1 MPTPL
6 QEGRAT
12 RKSRLRWTLRRR
24 TVGTNATDYV
34 KGNQVATGA
43 PRPCTPDPSRCP
55 TSRSA
60 GVVTLSGATTPV
72 GRDQS
77 GTEWR
82 LREAS
87 TSTFRV
93 RSAAQPQP
101 RCSVGAS
108 GLHLVAATLSP
119 GGRPRVWPLLAR
131 PATRRGS
138 YSISRDGTQ
147 RAPPHRTR
155 QPRGHGEQRKPEPA
169 AEPAAGSP
177 AVADA
182 IYVSPSATPC
192 RSARHTRQ
200 LNRGDRPRDSLAVVV
215 G

>member
-1 MPTPL
+1 MQP
-6 QEGRAT
+6 GR
-12 RKSRLRWTLRRR
+12 SRLRWTLRRR
-24 TVGTNATDYV
+24 TRPRRV

-82 LREAS
+82 LREAWPLVP
-87 TSTFRV
+87 RPV
-93 RSAAQPQP
+93 SAHRNQGAN
-101 RCSVGAS
+101 VGAS

-119 GGRPRVWPLLAR
+119 GGPPRVWPLLAGT
-131 PATRRGS
+131 ATPGVR
-138 YSISRDGTQ
+138 I
-147 RAPPHRTR
+147 
-155 QPRGHGEQRKPEPA
+155 QPQETGRNGLHPTGRVSLRGHGEQRKPEPA

-192 RSARHTRQ
+192 RSATRD
-200 LNRGDRPRDSLAVVV
+200 N
-215 G
+215 